1 MKSEEMKGMEQE
13 ELNQLVQE
21 GKMTWQQW
29 MAAQPDTYGGYA
41 EWLEENAY
49 TDSTETALQY
59 ISLVDNENIA
69 LAGMD
74 NQVDGVLKDVE
85 NVRRVLQE

>member
-21 GKMTWQQW
+21 GKMTTGEW

-49 TDSTETALQY
+49 TDNTETALQY
-59 ISLVDNENIA
+59 ISLVDNENIR

-74 NQVDGVLKDVE
+74 GETDEVLKDLE
-85 NVRRVLQE
+85 NVRRVLQK